1 MHPIQQTITYL
12 LQLKHMTVSSLQK
25 RIKQEKNILLE
36 QLEKTPIVQIAC
48 EKSGVARSTYYR
60 WMQSD
65 KVFAKQSRE
74 ALLKWVAMMNDLAE
88 SQLLKAIKDGNMTAI
103 SFWLR
108 SRHSAY
114 GNKMEIVDTT
124 DREELTKEQKELIR
138 RVLKS
143 YRSKE

>member
-65 KVFAKQSRE
+65 KVFARQSRE
-74 ALLKWVAMMNDLAE
+74 ALFK
-88 SQLLKAIKDGNMTAI
+88 
-103 SFWLR
+103 
-108 SRHSAY
+108 
-114 GNKMEIVDTT
+114 
-124 DREELTKEQKELIR
+124 
-138 RVLKS
+138 
-143 YRSKE
+143 

>member
-1 MHPIQQTITYL
+1 
-12 LQLKHMTVSSLQK
+12 
-25 RIKQEKNILLE
+25 
-36 QLEKTPIVQIAC
+36 
-48 EKSGVARSTYYR
+48 
-60 WMQSD
+60 
-65 KVFAKQSRE
+65 
-74 ALLKWVAMMNDLAE
+74 MMNDLAE
-88 SQLLKAIKDGNMTAI
+88 SRLLKAIKDGNMTAI

-143 YRSKE
+143 YRSKELIVHHRPSHSSIVLVQIYSYPSL